1 MKYLYALLLALSLI
15 SCEFKEPIE
24 ITQIISKEMVT
35 LEDNYKDRSTIKDSI
50 RISIPLEF
58 QVNMDSS
65 TKYVVWLYRVDKKTL
80 MDDAFD
86 YEVYNKQEKTK
97 QIFQIDQNLANN
109 NPINIIIRQN
119 NYLISK
125 REAQKLLR
133 KYNINKS
140 LENLKSHDIIKL
152 VTYDKFRNENKP
164 LINNFDKI
172 PDSIH
177 FKAIRGK
184 KENFYVVKK
193 INW

>member
-1 MKYLYALLLALSLI
+1 MKYLYVLLLGLSLI

-24 ITQIISKEMVT
+24 ITQIISKEMVI
-35 LEDNYKDRSTIKDSI
+35 LEDNYKDRSATKDSI

-58 QVNMDSS
+58 EVNMDSS
-65 TKYVVWLYRVDKKTL
+65 TRYVVWFYRVDKKTL

-86 YEVYNKQEKTK
+86 YEVYNKQDKTK
-97 QIFQIDQNLANN
+97 QIFQIDSDLANN
-109 NPINIIIRQN
+109 KLINIIIKQN

-125 REAQKLLR
+125 RDAQKLLK

-140 LENLKSHDIIKL
+140 LENLKSHDIIRL
-152 VTYDKFRNENKP
+152 TTYDKFRNENKT
-164 LINNFDKI
+164 LINDFNKI

-177 FKAIRGK
+177 FKAMRGK